1 MCALDGFS
9 VFLHAP
15 PVTAAL
21 LFLARLVRL
30 SASLCQQ
37 PSSSYSPPNPPLFFC
52 SLLPSRALFGLHV
65 IITSWVS
72 HLRLFLHKLTPT
84 TRLLFPFF
92 FSFLFFFPC
101 PPLHRKH
108 HEHLLCNFAF
118 SPAFKR
124 RAAEPQ
130 VLCLYRHTGRRREIQ
145 GPERRSSTY
154 YLTSWD
160 VIVALHHLSKRRR
173 GKTLTC
179 FLWGSELRNVLDPK
193 FLSQL
198 IFS

>member
-1 MCALDGFS
+1 MDFLLEKVSSTLGFH
-9 VFLHAP
+9 F
-15 PVTAAL
+15 
-21 LFLARLVRL
+21 
-30 SASLCQQ
+30 
-37 PSSSYSPPNPPLFFC
+37 SSYSSSHGRPPLPRKARKALLVCVNSLLLLPLFFC

-65 IITSWVS
+65 VITSWAS

-84 TRLLFPFF
+84 TRLPFPFF
-92 FSFLFFFPC
+92 FGFLFFFPC

-108 HEHLLCNFAF
+108 DEHLLCNFAF
-118 SPAFKR
+118 SPVFKR

-130 VLCLYRHTGRRREIQ
+130 VLCLHWHTGRRREIQ
-145 GPERRSSTY
+145 GPREPSSSY

-179 FLWGSELRNVLDPK
+179 FLWGSELRNILDPK